1 MKTLANEI
9 VDVKGKVDE
18 VSNKPFRPFFKK
30 NTQIPPGGQT

>member
-9 VDVKGKVDE
+9 VVVKGKLVE

-30 NTQIPPGGQT
+30 NP